1 MSGLDLKR
9 PSIPPFISD
18 LYADRTAL
26 NGLIVGSAALF
37 ASALDPKVWGPSLP
51 SVQAAIAESP
61 QLEALSLLA
70 MLGGSAL
77 VLLGGA
83 LGDSVRAKPIIAGG
97 LAVELIAA
105 LISMLV
111 PSGPVLLASRF
122 IGHAAAAFIIPASLA
137 LVATSYNGITRATAI
152 GLAYAGFGA
161 AGALAP
167 VLLKLDLTGWTPA
180 FLGAIVACAI
190 ALVIVRGRI
199 PELVRP
205 SLPERVYVVRTAVWA
220 FGIITVTV
228 GVTWIGTPFGNPL
241 RWGLVLAGL
250 AILGLAILHDRR
262 TRRAGAGEVHID
274 QRPVAIAVIVGVILG
289 IANTAPMMLL
299 PRYFQLILSYG
310 PLLAT
315 AALAPLFAALILAGP
330 AAGFLLSRWSPRRLI
345 GVGTIAVGA
354 GDLLL
359 ALIATP
365 SAGYLLF
372 IIPCL
377 AIGAGFVLATTVRT
391 AIIFASV
398 SRGLPATAAALNE
411 ASAAVGARIGV
422 VIVTATVGQ
431 VAIATYTASVS
442 GLPVAEAQQAVTAF
456 QGVLSAIGLPSF
468 NEVAAA
474 IDPSNIAPYVEAY
487 STGIRAAL
495 ALSGATAVIGGLIG
509 WLALG
514 RRDPLTTVWEHSEE
528 REAAPA

>member
-1 MSGLDLKR
+1 LKR
-9 PSIPPFISD
+9 PAIPPFISD

-26 NGLIVGSAALF
+26 NGLIAGSVALF

-70 MLGGSAL
+70 TLGGTAL

-83 LGDSVRAKPIIAGG
+83 IGDSARAKPIIAGG
-97 LAVELIAA
+97 LAVELIAS
-105 LISMLV
+105 LVSMLV
-111 PSGPVLLASRF
+111 PSGGVLLASRF

-137 LVATSYNGITRATAI
+137 LVATSYNGLTRATAI
-152 GLAYAGFGA
+152 GLAYAAFGA

-167 VLLKLDLTGWTPA
+167 ILLKLDLNAWTPA
-180 FLGAIVACAI
+180 FLGAIVACAL
-190 ALVIVRGRI
+190 ALIVVRGRI
-199 PELVRP
+199 PELTRP
-205 SLPERVYVVRTAVWA
+205 SLPERVYVVRTAIWA

-228 GVTWIGTPFGNPL
+228 GVTWIGSPLTNPL
-241 RWGLVLAGL
+241 RLALIVVGL
-250 AILGLAILHDRR
+250 ATLGLAVLHDRR
-262 TRRAGAGEVHID
+262 SRRPDGGEAHIA
-274 QRPVAIAVIVGVILG
+274 QRPVAIAVIVGVIIG

-315 AALAPLFAALILAGP
+315 VALAPLFAALILAGP
-330 AAGFLLSRWSPRRLI
+330 VAGFLLSRWSPRRLI

-354 GDLLL
+354 GDLVL

-365 SAGYLLF
+365 TAGYLLF
-372 IIPCL
+372 IIPCF

-391 AIIFASV
+391 AIIFSSV

-411 ASAAVGARIGV
+411 ASAAVGARIGI

-431 VAIATYTASVS
+431 VAIATYSASVS
-442 GLPVAEAQQAVTAF
+442 GLPVADAQQAITMF
-456 QGVLSAIGLPSF
+456 RDVLSVVGTPSF
-468 NEVAAA
+468 NEVASAV
-474 IDPSNIAPYVEAY
+474 DPSNVAPYVDAY
-487 STGIRAAL
+487 ATGIRAAL
-495 ALSGATAVIGGLIG
+495 AVSGVSAVVGGLIA